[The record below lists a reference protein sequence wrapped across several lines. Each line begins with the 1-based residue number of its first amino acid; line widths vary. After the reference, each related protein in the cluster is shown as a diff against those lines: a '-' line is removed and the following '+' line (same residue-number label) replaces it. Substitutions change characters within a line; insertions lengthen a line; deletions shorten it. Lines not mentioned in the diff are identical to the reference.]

1 MNELFKEWEKSYREN
16 GIEAKFV
23 KDGIVNKEHYKNI
36 VWILK
41 ETNDYEN
48 PLNELVNDRV
58 INNKKSMMWKGV
70 TWHNIGRGTAKL
82 LNPNLNIKEADKIWK
97 KSLLHIAVMNIKK
110 TTGKA
115 SSNWDE
121 IVDFAKNYS
130 EFIIKELE
138 LLNPKIVVLGGIKD
152 ALKNILSLQHQNK
165 NIYSSEKFPNTIFIE
180 AYHPA
185 VWPKKVSILNYFN
198 QF

>member
-1 MNELFKEWEKSYREN
+1 MNELFQEWEKAYREN

-23 KDGIVNKEHYKNI
+23 KDGIVNEEYYKNI

-41 ETNDYEN
+41 ETNDYEGA
-48 PLNELVNDRV
+48 LNELVNDRV
-58 INNKKSMMWKGV
+58 INNKKSMMWRGV

-82 LNPNLNIKEADKIWK
+82 LNPDLDIKEADKIWK

-115 SSNWDE
+115 SSDWDE
-121 IVDFAKNYS
+121 IFEFAKNYS

-138 LLNPKIVVLGGIKD
+138 LLNPKIVVLGGTKD

-185 VWPKKVSILNYFN
+185 ARKKKIEYFN